1 MRLLVLVAAPILF
14 TATSPGRRLRF
25 TAGLAVAA
33 LLVVCLI
40 APFLRDQF
48 ATVAARGRGSP
59 LAIER
64 YTVFGEAFPYW
75 LRRIMDVP
83 GYWLIILPVELP
95 AIYIAGLI
103 AFPTALRRWRNGPEK
118 LAIAMFACLAG
129 AGLVTSWLLV
139 STLGENNDLGL
150 RAIIPAEIA
159 LIVIVAAVLTSM
171 PSRVT
176 LITAV
181 AGLVLSLP
189 DAATM
194 IQDNVVGTARPGG
207 KIFAQTPELWAAV
220 RRYAAPSVR
229 VGNNPLFLADVTPWP
244 VNISWAL
251 LADRG
256 SCFAN
261 RDLAA
266 AYSPLSPARLEAIN
280 AQFVR
285 VFAGEGTAEDV
296 HEMATTYDCQVV
308 LVVPQ
313 DGAWENDPF
322 ATSPDYRLGE
332 SRDDHWRIYVRR

>member
-1 MRLLVLVAAPILF
+1 
-14 TATSPGRRLRF
+14 
-25 TAGLAVAA
+25 
-33 LLVVCLI
+33 
-40 APFLRDQF
+40 
-48 ATVAARGRGSP
+48 
-59 LAIER
+59 
-64 YTVFGEAFPYW
+64 
-75 LRRIMDVP
+75 MDVP
-83 GYWLIILPVELP
+83 GYWLIILPIELP

-150 RAIIPAEIA
+150 RAIIPAEIV
-159 LIVIVAAVLTSM
+159 LIVVVAAVLTSM
-171 PSRVT
+171 PSRAT

-181 AGLVLSLP
+181 AGLALSLP
-189 DAATM
+189 DAASM
-194 IQDNVVGTARPGG
+194 IHDNVVGTAGLGG
-207 KIFAQTPELWAAV
+207 KIFAQTPEMWAAV

-229 VGNNPLFLADVTPWP
+229 VANNPLFLADVTPWP

-251 LADRG
+251 LSNRN

-266 AYSPLSPARLEAIN
+266 AYAPLSPTRLAAIN

-285 VFAGEGTAEDV
+285 VFGGEGSAEDV
-296 HEMATTYDCQVV
+296 HEMAATYNCQVV

-313 DGAWENDPF
+313 DGAWQHDPF
-322 ATSPDYRLGE
+322 ATSPDYQLGE
-332 SRDDHWRIYVRR
+332 SRNDRWRIYVRR